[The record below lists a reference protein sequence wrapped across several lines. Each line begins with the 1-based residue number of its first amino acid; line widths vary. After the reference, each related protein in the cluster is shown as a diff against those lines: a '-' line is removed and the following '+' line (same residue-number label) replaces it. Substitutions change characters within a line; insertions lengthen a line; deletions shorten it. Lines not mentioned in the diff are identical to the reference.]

1 MKDYGM
7 LFEKVICKYLEALKT
22 AIYYSNYYG
31 HNFSTRALLFT
42 ICVIEVNTN
51 FEKYAEVEIETL
63 KAFERN
69 LNDEKTSYNEITKII
84 EFLTEK

>member
-7 LFEKVICKYLEALKT
+7 LFEKTICKYLEAPRT
-22 AIYYSNYYG
+22 PISYSGYYG
-31 HNFSTRALLFT
+31 DNFTTRALLFT
-42 ICVIEVNTN
+42 ICVRELNTN
-51 FEKYAEVEIETL
+51 FEKYNEVEIETL

-69 LNDEKTSYNEITKII
+69 LKDEKTSYDEITKII